1 MSDKNNGR
9 SSINVKRL
17 VMWGLEDD
25 TAEGTTYG
33 TEAREFLNQL
43 NSARYVPK
51 VQTAEQ
57 YGDGV
62 KVEDY
67 VAKDGGE
74 LDIVIRGFTDGD
86 NEFLFG
92 ETNKN
97 GTSVSNSGD
106 IVPYVCTAY
115 ATERPDGKLNLYKFP
130 KVKFMPQGED
140 SKQREGSTVNFGTAN
155 IKGTYSPLL
164 SNGDDCYKRLAV
176 DPKSESELIEKWF
189 TTADYTG
196 EETSVQ
202 SAGNT
207 DNGVNALSLDKS
219 GDETEVFPPD
229 DEDE

>member
-1 MSDKNNGR
+1 MSNQTSNGK

-17 VMWGLEDD
+17 TMWALEAD
-25 TAEGTTYG
+25 TNEGTIYK
-33 TEAREFLNQL
+33 TETRPFTNQL

-97 GTSVSNSGD
+97 GTSVSNAGD
-106 IVPYVCTAY
+106 IVPYVCAAY
-115 ATERPDGKLNLYKFP
+115 ATERPDGKLNLFKFP

-140 SKQREGSTVNFGTAN
+140 SRQREGSTVNYGTAN

-164 SNGDDCYKRLAV
+164 SSGDDCYKRLAV
-176 DPKSESELIEKWF
+176 DPKTDAELITKWF
-189 TTADYTG
+189 SKADYTG
-196 EETSVQ
+196 EETAARNSGA
-202 SAGNT
+202 ST
-207 DNGVNALSLDKS
+207 RSLDKAD
-219 GDETEVFPPD
+219 GDTETLPPD
-229 DEDE
+229 DEVE

>member
-1 MSDKNNGR
+1 MSKQTNNGK

-17 VMWGLEDD
+17 TMWALEAD
-25 TAEGTTYG
+25 TNEETIYK
-33 TEAREFLNQL
+33 TEARSFTNQL

-97 GTSVSNSGD
+97 GTSVSNTGD
-106 IVPYVCTAY
+106 IVPYVCAAY
-115 ATERPDGKLNLYKFP
+115 ATERPDGKLNLFKFP

-140 SKQREGSTVNFGTAN
+140 SRQREGSTVNYGTAN

-176 DPKSESELIEKWF
+176 DPKTDAELITKWF
-189 TTADYTG
+189 SKADYTG
-196 EETSVQ
+196 EETTAQNSGA
-202 SAGNT
+202 S
-207 DNGVNALSLDKS
+207 ALSLEKAD
-219 GDETEVFPPD
+219 GDTETLPPD
-229 DEDE
+229 DEGE

>member
-1 MSDKNNGR
+1 MSNQTNNGK

-17 VMWGLEDD
+17 TMWALEAD
-25 TAEGTTYG
+25 TNEETIYK
-33 TEAREFLNQL
+33 TEARSFTNQL

-97 GTSVSNSGD
+97 GTSVSNTGD
-106 IVPYVCTAY
+106 IVPYVCAAY
-115 ATERPDGKLNLYKFP
+115 ATERPDGKLNLFKFP

-140 SKQREGSTVNFGTAN
+140 SRQREGSTVNYGTAN

-164 SNGDDCYKRLAV
+164 SKGDDCYKRLAV
-176 DPKSESELIEKWF
+176 DPKTETVLITKWF
-189 TTADYTG
+189 SKADYTG
-196 EETSVQ
+196 EETTAQNSGA
-202 SAGNT
+202 ST
-207 DNGVNALSLDKS
+207 LSLDKAD
-219 GDETEVFPPD
+219 GDTETLPPD
-229 DEDE
+229 GEVE

>member
-1 MSDKNNGR
+1 MSNQTNNGR

-17 VMWGLEDD
+17 TMWTLTSD

-33 TEAREFLNQL
+33 AEGREFTHQL

-97 GTSVSNSGD
+97 GTSVSNTGD

-115 ATERPDGKLNLYKFP
+115 ATERPDGKLNLFKFP

-140 SKQREGSTVNFGTAN
+140 SRQREGSTVNYGTAN

-176 DPKSESELIEKWF
+176 DPETETELITKWF
-189 TTADYTG
+189 SEANYIGSASAVSLNKTG
-196 EETSVQ
+196 EE
-202 SAGNT
+202 
-207 DNGVNALSLDKS
+207 
-219 GDETEVFPPD
+219 
-229 DEDE
+229 

>member
-1 MSDKNNGR
+1 MSNQTNNGK

-17 VMWGLEDD
+17 VMWGMKSD
-25 TAEGTTYG
+25 TDEGTTYD
-33 TEAREFLNQL
+33 TEVREFLHQL

-97 GTSVSNSGD
+97 GTSVSNAGD
-106 IVPYVCTAY
+106 IVPYVCAAY
-115 ATERPDGKLNLYKFP
+115 ATERPDGKLNLFKFP

-140 SKQREGSTVNFGTAN
+140 SRQREGSTVNYGTAN

-164 SNGDDCYKRLAV
+164 SNGDDCYTRLAV
-176 DPKSESELIEKWF
+176 DPKTDAELITKWF
-189 TTADYTG
+189 SKADYTG
-196 EETSVQ
+196 EKTTAQNSGA
-202 SAGNT
+202 S
-207 DNGVNALSLDKS
+207 ALSLEKAG
-219 GDETEVFPPD
+219 GDTETLQPD
-229 DEDE
+229 DEGE

>member
-1 MSDKNNGR
+1 MSNQTSNGK

-17 VMWGLEDD
+17 TMWALEAD
-25 TAEGTTYG
+25 TNEGTIYK
-33 TEAREFLNQL
+33 TETRPFTNQL

-97 GTSVSNSGD
+97 GTSVSNAGD
-106 IVPYVCTAY
+106 IVPYVCAAY
-115 ATERPDGKLNLYKFP
+115 ATERPDGKLNLFKFP

-140 SKQREGSTVNFGTAN
+140 SRQREGSTVNYGTAN

-164 SNGDDCYKRLAV
+164 SSGDDCYKRLAV
-176 DPKSESELIEKWF
+176 DPKTDAELITKWF
-189 TTADYTG
+189 SKADYTG
-196 EETSVQ
+196 EETAARNSGA
-202 SAGNT
+202 ST
-207 DNGVNALSLDKS
+207 LSLDKAD
-219 GDETEVFPPD
+219 GDTETLPPD
-229 DEDE
+229 DEVE

>member
-1 MSDKNNGR
+1 MSNQTNNGR

-17 VMWGLEDD
+17 TMWTLTGD

-33 TEAREFLNQL
+33 AEPRGFTNQL

-74 LDIVIRGFTDGD
+74 LDIVIRGFTDDD

-97 GTSVSNSGD
+97 GTSVSNAGD
-106 IVPYVCTAY
+106 IVPYVCAAY
-115 ATERPDGKLNLYKFP
+115 ATERPDGKLNLFKFP

-140 SKQREGSTVNFGTAN
+140 SRQREGSTVNYGTAN
-155 IKGTYSPLL
+155 IKPKLL
-164 SNGDDCYKRLAV
+164 DGYAKKPICSRKIR
-176 DPKSESELIEKWF
+176 ELIPQRRR
-189 TTADYTG
+189 APR
-196 EETSVQ
+196 
-202 SAGNT
+202 AR
-207 DNGVNALSLDKS
+207 
-219 GDETEVFPPD
+219 
-229 DEDE
+229 